1 MSTLIGRAW
10 LRLLSATERESG
22 QAVTEYAL
30 VLVLIA
36 GIAVA
41 LLQTGVAATIVKKI
55 TDAIGSF

>member
-1 MSTLIGRAW
+1 MTTLMGRAW
-10 LRLLSATERESG
+10 LRLLTAAQRESG

-41 LLQTGVAATIVKKI
+41 LVQTGVAATIVGKI